1 MFILFNSDNIINCT
15 EYQMYVRLIYIEG
28 KNCEMLNGNRISE
41 ENHEA
46 EVLGDF

>member
-28 KNCEMLNGNRISE
+28 KNCEKE
-41 ENHEA
+41 D
-46 EVLGDF
+46 VT